1 MSLAGQTIS
10 HFQILEKVGE
20 GGMGVVY
27 KARDTHLERDV
38 AIKVLPPDKVAD
50 AERRRRFAQ
59 EARAASALSHPNIV
73 TIYDIDNADGVYFI
87 AMEYVAGKTLD
98 RLIGRKGLPLDA
110 ALGYAVQ
117 IADALARAHGAGI
130 VHRDLKPA
138 NVMVTDD
145 GLVKILDFGL
155 AKLREPAAPGDA
167 ATLTAGPTEARIT
180 GEGRIVGTVAYMS
193 PEQAQGKPVDARSDI
208 FSFGSMLFEMLT
220 GRRPFAGETAM
231 SVLAAILNREPAALS
246 EGAAPLPA
254 EVERMVARCLRKDP
268 QRRWQNMSD
277 LKVALQDLKEESDSG
292 TLSASLAAAVK
303 PAKRGWIYGAAAL
316 AVVAAAALAW
326 WLLRRP
332 TAPAAFPMER
342 LTFEAGAVGFPAIS
356 PDGKLLVYSSD
367 RDGPLNLYVRQI
379 NSQQVIRLTNQ
390 EAADWLPDFS
400 PDGSKIVFRSERDG
414 GGIYEMDALGGPQ
427 RRIADGG
434 WFSRFSPDGG
444 TIAYIVTP
452 ALTYRG
458 KLYLIAATGGTPKPF
473 QPGFLVAP
481 VGPIHSPPAW
491 SPDGQYILFDGL
503 RQGEPRS
510 RDWWVAPVAGGDP
523 LRVAAPPMD
532 PQSVIRYIVA
542 WHGNYI
548 YYSEGTT
555 QGGMSIFRAPIAGP
569 PWKVAGE
576 AEEITSPLGMQL
588 GSSISADGRLVF
600 ASWTTAQNLWSFPL
614 KANQGVS
621 SGEGRQLTSSSVAK
635 FFLAGASNGSRLAYV
650 AFTNAQHP
658 VEVRVRDTQ
667 SGREQATTAAA
678 SDLSHLPRLS
688 ADGSA
693 LTWRD
698 RVEGKAVT
706 LLSQTGS
713 ASNRQL
719 CQGCDV
725 LDFFPG
731 GKEVLAQYG
740 DKLVRQNVASGA
752 RESVV
757 ELGNV
762 MLSDAAVSPDGRW
775 VALTV
780 ARPEGMAALYIAPAG
795 RQPALSDSWLEITED
810 RRFLSRPGWSP
821 DGKLVYYSSSRDDF
835 PCVWAQRLTAAGKPD
850 GAPLATRHFHRI
862 METNFYGGPYFAI
875 TPESLYVLRAE
886 VKGTAWMVKVGR

>member
-1 MSLAGQTIS
+1 MSLVGQTVS
-10 HFQILEKVGE
+10 HFEILEKLGE

-27 KARDTHLERDV
+27 KARDTHLDRPV

-73 TIYDIDNADGVYFI
+73 TIYDIDNAGGVYFI

-98 RLIGRKGLPLDA
+98 HLIGRKGLPLDA

-155 AKLREPAAPGDA
+155 AKLTEPAAPGDA
-167 ATLTAGPTEARIT
+167 ATLTAGPTQAPIT

-193 PEQAQGKPVDARSDI
+193 PEQAQGKLVDARSDI

-220 GRRPFAGETAM
+220 GRRPFTGETGMAI
-231 SVLAAILNREPAALS
+231 LAAILNHEPPALS
-246 EGAAPLPA
+246 DSARPIPP

-292 TLSASLAAAVK
+292 TLSASLSAAPK
-303 PAKRGWIYGAAAL
+303 PAKRGWIYAAAAL
-316 AVVAAAALAW
+316 AIVAAALAW
-326 WLLRRP
+326 WLLRKP
-332 TAPAAFPMER
+332 AAPAAFPMER
-342 LTFEAGAVGFPAIS
+342 LTFESGFVGFPAIS

-367 RDGPLNLYVRQI
+367 RDGPFNLYVRQV
-379 NSQQVIRLTNQ
+379 NGQQTIRLTHQ

-400 PDGSKIVFRSERDG
+400 PDGSKIVFRSDRDG
-414 GGIYEMDALGGPQ
+414 GGIYVMDALGGPQ
-427 RRIADGG
+427 RRVVDGG
-434 WFSRFSPDGG
+434 WFPRFSPDGS

-458 KLYLIAATGGTPKPF
+458 KLYLIPATGGTPKPF
-473 QPGFLVAP
+473 QPDFYVAS
-481 VGPIHSPPAW
+481 VGPIHSPPLW
-491 SPDGQYILFDGL
+491 SPDGQYILFDGF
-503 RQGEPRS
+503 RPGEPRS
-510 RDWWVAPVAGGDP
+510 RDWWVAPVAGGEAV
-523 LRVAAPPMD
+523 RAQAPPKGAQTM
-532 PQSVIRYIVA
+532 IRYIVA
-542 WHGNYI
+542 WRGNYI

-555 QGGMSIFRAPIAGP
+555 QGGMSIFRVPMTGP
-569 PWKVAGE
+569 PWKVAGAPE
-576 AEEITSPLGMQL
+576 KITSPLGMQL
-588 GSSISADGRLVF
+588 GNSVSADGRLVF

-621 SGEGRQLTSSSVAK
+621 TGEGRQLTSDSVVK
-635 FFLAGASNGSRLAYV
+635 VLLAAAANGSRLAYV
-650 AFTNAQHP
+650 AFMDTQHP

-667 SGREQATTAAA
+667 SGREQTTTG
-678 SDLSHLPRLS
+678 SGFNLFLLPRLS
-688 ADGSA
+688 ADGSEM
-693 LTWRD
+693 TWRD
-698 RVEGKAVT
+698 QAEGKAVT

-725 LDFFPG
+725 LDFFPD
-731 GKEVLAQYG
+731 GKEVLADYG
-740 DKLVRQNVASGA
+740 NKLARQNVASG
-752 RESVV
+752 SHTTI
-757 ELGNV
+757 LDPGNFFIV
-762 MLSDAAVSPDGRW
+762 DAALSPDGRW
-775 VALTV
+775 VGFTV
-780 ARPEGMAALYIAPAG
+780 ARPEGDAAIYVAPVG
-795 RQPALSDSWLEITED
+795 RQPAPQDSWTLITQD
-810 RRFLSRPGWSP
+810 RYFLSRPGWSP
-821 DGKLVYYSSSRDDF
+821 DGKLIYYSSSRDDF
-835 PCVWAQRLTAAGKPD
+835 PCVWAQRISAGGKPD
-850 GAPLATRHFHRI
+850 GAPVATRHFHRF

-875 TPESLYVLRAE
+875 TPESLYTLRAD
-886 VKGTAWMVKVGR
+886 VKGTAWVVKVGR